1 MPAGFQL
8 QMKRIWSTALL
19 EAYPSTHI
27 HYKTWERNTFSSFIL
42 QLGSGPA
49 QAPSMLTASHCSA
62 LLFSPSPQK
71 AAWRTNP
78 QRHKDATTGT
88 ERSLYL
94 FMELNN
100 PYYLI
105 NRSLTILSSFSL
117 SAALHPTRLVLT
129 GLFKDILRPKL
140 SL

>member
-27 HYKTWERNTFSSFIL
+27 HYKTWEGSTFSFIL

-62 LLFSPSPQK
+62 LLFSPTPQK

-78 QRHKDATTGT
+78 QRHEDATTGT
-88 ERSLYL
+88 ERPLCL
-94 FMELNN
+94 FTELNN
-100 PYYLI
+100 PYHLI

-117 SAALHPTRLVLT
+117 STALHLTRLVLT